1 MLDAFSLEPDDV
13 QEIVVVLWSGL
24 PILVCEMLLEVIQ
37 DVWLY
42 LLLLSGEVVL
52 VD

>member
-13 QEIVVVLWSGL
+13 QEIVVVLWSSL

-37 DVWLY
+37 DVRLY
-42 LLLLSGEVVL
+42 LLLLSGGVVV

>member
-24 PILVCEMLLEVIQ
+24 PILVSEMLLEVIQ
-37 DVWLY
+37 DVRLY
-42 LLLLSGEVVL
+42 LLLLSGGVVV

>member
-1 MLDAFSLEPDDV
+1 MLDTFSLEPDDV
-13 QEIVVVLWSGL
+13 QEIVVVLWSSL

-37 DVWLY
+37 DVRLY
-42 LLLLSGEVVL
+42 LLLLSGGVVV